1 MATSLV
7 MRFPDGARLYVL
19 RPNEVAVG
27 DTIEQDGS
35 TWIVETVDHIA
46 DGRLEITL
54 APVASPGTRM
64 LPGPLAV
71 DDAPGIS

>member
-46 DGRLEITL
+46 DGRLEVTL
-54 APVASPGTRM
+54 APVADDDPS
-64 LPGPLAV
+64 LPPSA
-71 DDAPGIS
+71 